1 MKNINKKDI
10 VQPVLKWVGGKR
22 QLLDVIL
29 PLIPNDINRYVE
41 PFLGGGAV
49 FFSLQ
54 SEKALINDYN
64 KELINVY
71 NIVKKDLNLLI
82 SKLEEYQEKNC
93 KESFYQIR
101 ELDRKENYKYLS
113 NIDKA
118 ARTMYLNKTCYNG
131 LYRVNKKGQFNT
143 PFGSHKNVN
152 IVNEDLIRKMSAFL
166 NANDIQIFN
175 EDYKKIL
182 SEVKKGD
189 FVYLDPPYVPLSIS
203 SNFTSYT
210 ENGFG
215 LKEQEELK
223 LECDKLNKKGVKF
236 LLSNSD
242 SPLIREL
249 YADYDIII
257 VKANRFINSKS
268 NKRGKINEVL
278 VKNYDI

>member
-1 MKNINKKDI
+1 
-10 VQPVLKWVGGKR
+10 
-22 QLLDVIL
+22 
-29 PLIPNDINRYVE
+29 
-41 PFLGGGAV
+41 
-49 FFSLQ
+49 
-54 SEKALINDYN
+54 
-64 KELINVY
+64 
-71 NIVKKDLNLLI
+71 
-82 SKLEEYQEKNC
+82 
-93 KESFYQIR
+93 
-101 ELDRKENYKYLS
+101 
-113 NIDKA
+113 
-118 ARTMYLNKTCYNG
+118 MYLNKTCYNG

-152 IVNEDLIRKMSAFL
+152 IVNEDTIKKMSTFL
-166 NANDIQIFN
+166 NTNDIQIFN

-182 SEVKKGD
+182 SGVKKGD

-215 LKEQEELK
+215 LKDQEELK

-257 VKANRFINSKS
+257 VKANRFINSKG

-278 VKNYDI
+278 IKNYDI